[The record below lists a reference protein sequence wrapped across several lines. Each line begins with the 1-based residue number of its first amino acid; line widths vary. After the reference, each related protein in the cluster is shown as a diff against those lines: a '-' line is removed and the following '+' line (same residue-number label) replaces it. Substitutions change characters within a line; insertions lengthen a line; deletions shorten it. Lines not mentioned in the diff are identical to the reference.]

1 MMNQRKTIL
10 GQWFL
15 PGIKKNR
22 RTNNL
27 FEESQ
32 NNVEQPTPEKIMVM
46 SYITTCGG
54 TPQARARPV
63 RPAPSQTRP
72 GVPCAVP
79 PQSLQSCPRNNGATP
94 ATCAR
99 NAAQCSRSSRLS
111 AGRTSRAPASSR
123 GESPWEAPRRGKLLA
138 RRCQRIFSSQNGVK
152 ELTSKRRRR
161 NGDSLWADHHVNG
174 EITRTFP

>member
-1 MMNQRKTIL
+1 
-10 GQWFL
+10 
-15 PGIKKNR
+15 
-22 RTNNL
+22 
-27 FEESQ
+27 
-32 NNVEQPTPEKIMVM
+32 M

-99 NAAQCSRSSRLS
+99 SAAQCSRSSRLS

-123 GESPWEAPRRGKLLA
+123 GKSPWEAPRRGKLLA

-161 NGDSLWADHHVNG
+161 NGDSLWADHHG
-174 EITRTFP
+174 ERGGHAYVPVRECQGNARQAHPFLNEVHFFGILGES